1 MARDKLEEIAA
12 KRLRGQKGAGWRG
25 RSELNALE
33 SEWRRGDGPLKLP
46 AQFIAIRLVTI
57 LEVFTRDWVTELVD
71 AGDPYTSRAAELV
84 KGSLKID
91 YAMAQALV
99 GKQVS
104 FGELVSHEI
113 PVNDIGDIERAF
125 SALIDDQLFTCLEG
139 VSDRWAITEEGK
151 PAPLIFPNPQW
162 ARQQLGR
169 LFAARH
175 VIVHELPDDR
185 SDEVADIA
193 DFVSATCQFVE
204 AVDQYC
210 DKLLHGDRPL
220 TQLEMNFAAA
230 EKAEKA
236 EAELQEVL
244 SKLEAEGA
252 NPTLAASQRAWTD
265 YRRHQAEFRS
275 RINDPMP
282 GSIAP
287 MIYHDEMERIS
298 RARIAELDWY
308 LTREEGDL

>member
-25 RSELNALE
+25 RSELNTLE
-33 SEWRRGDGPLKLP
+33 SEWRRGDGPLKIP

-71 AGDPYTSRAAELV
+71 AGDPYTGRAAELV

-113 PVNDIGDIERAF
+113 PVNGIGDIERAF
-125 SALIDDQLFTCLEG
+125 SALIDAPLFTCIET
-139 VSDRWAITEEGK
+139 VTDRWAITDGDK

-169 LFAARH
+169 LFTARH
-175 VIVHELPDDR
+175 IIVHELPDDQ
-185 SDEVADIA
+185 SDGVTEIA

-210 DKLLHGDRPL
+210 DRLLHGERPR

-230 EKAEKA
+230 EKAKQA
-236 EAELQEVL
+236 DDELQDVL
-244 SKLEAEGA
+244 ARLDPDGA
-252 NPTLAASQRAWTD
+252 NPALVASQQAWAE
-265 YRRHQAEFRS
+265 YRDRQAEYRS
-275 RINDPMP
+275 RINDPAP
-282 GSIAP
+282 GSMAP
-287 MIYHDEMERIS
+287 MIYADEIEKIT
-298 RARIAELDWY
+298 RARTEQLDWY